1 MNSRT
6 KISIISSLLILLIS
20 PVYSQALTKK
30 QFTKA
35 VQAADILFYYDEDY
49 VKAAAQYQYLLNM
62 FPDNSNLSAK
72 LGICCLNIDGR
83 KKEALK
89 LLEKASGNIVSND
102 KDFTEDGD
110 KASIDTYL
118 YRAIAYHRN
127 DSLQKAITLYTE
139 AKKRLAGTELFKD
152 EYIDNQIRD
161 CRYALEMKKK
171 PLTII
176 SKLFAPWI
184 REYPGACNPVLSKND
199 SVFIFTVKNEGKTR
213 ILCSYKT
220 DKWNRPSDI
229 TQQLGGFDRFYSNSI
244 TGDGKLLIIY
254 MDDGG
259 DGNLYF
265 SQRKD
270 TTWTKIKSIGKP
282 INTIYWQSHGFITP
296 DGNSIYFSSNK
307 PGGEGEL
314 DIWYSNKG
322 ADGKWEEPVN
332 CGNVINTP
340 YNEDTPFFDPETGAL
355 LFSSVGH
362 ISMGGYDVFR
372 SVNRNG
378 VWTNPTG
385 MPFAFNNT
393 DENTFFILN
402 NNAPGFITSIYREQ
416 NGERNIYTLV
426 AEDPAD
432 KITIAKGTISLQ
444 DGMRVNPKEV
454 KIELFDLKKKTSTK
468 SVPLADTSSFSV
480 EVKPGDY
487 QIFVAHSGYKT
498 DTINLNIP
506 LYFTG
511 NLIAVEASLI
521 PEKVYSGDFLS
532 IKNILFEFNSFKLSD
547 EAVNTL
553 EILRSILTDYPE
565 LRIEIA
571 GYTDAIGS
579 TDYNRKLADKRA
591 QSVINYLT
599 EAGISRSRFDKKA
612 FGESNFAAVNRNSDG
627 SDNPEGRKYNR
638 RTTFGIVDP
647 QTGIVI
653 RQDTYTPRHL
663 RQQNSMKYSVV
674 LTTSTVTV
682 SKEKFQKLNIDERL
696 FIKSMKVSSV
706 NLYTIGVFYNKNDA
720 SRYLTYAKEK
730 GFSDAYIV
738 SQYEIISESESLLN
752 PEEVSSQN
760 SGNKVYTIQL
770 HATRNPV
777 KMNDFKGIEGVKEIV
792 SEDGYY
798 RYITGE
804 YPTFSKAKEALNIF
818 LESGYKD
825 AFIRDLNLLI
835 KK

>member
-1 MNSRT
+1 
-6 KISIISSLLILLIS
+6 
-20 PVYSQALTKK
+20 
-30 QFTKA
+30 
-35 VQAADILFYYDEDY
+35 
-49 VKAAAQYQYLLNM
+49 
-62 FPDNSNLSAK
+62 
-72 LGICCLNIDGR
+72 
-83 KKEALK
+83 
-89 LLEKASGNIVSND
+89 
-102 KDFTEDGD
+102 
-110 KASIDTYL
+110 
-118 YRAIAYHRN
+118 
-127 DSLQKAITLYTE
+127 
-139 AKKRLAGTELFKD
+139 
-152 EYIDNQIRD
+152 
-161 CRYALEMKKK
+161 
-171 PLTII
+171 
-176 SKLFAPWI
+176 
-184 REYPGACNPVLSKND
+184 
-199 SVFIFTVKNEGKTR
+199 VKNEGKTR

-220 DKWNRPSDI
+220 DKWNTPSDI

-282 INTIYWQSHGFITP
+282 INTIYWQAHGFITP
-296 DGNSIYFSSNK
+296 DGNTIYFSSNK

-322 ADGKWEEPVN
+322 VDGKWEEPVN

-378 VWTNPTG
+378 AWTTPTG

-402 NNAPGFITSIYREQ
+402 NNAPGFITSIYRDQ
-416 NGERNIYTLV
+416 SGERNIYTVV

-444 DGMRVNPKEV
+444 DGMSVDPQQVN
-454 KIELFDLKKKTSTK
+454 IELYDIKKKSRIR
-468 SVPLADTSSFSV
+468 SIPLTDTSSFRV

-487 QIFVAHSGYKT
+487 QIFVVHSGYKP

-506 LYFTG
+506 LYFPG
-511 NLIAVEASLI
+511 NLIAVKASLI
-521 PEKVYSGDFLS
+521 PEKVYGGDFLS

-547 EAVNTL
+547 DAVITL
-553 EILRSILTDYPE
+553 EILRSILTDHPD

-579 TDYNRKLADKRA
+579 TDFNKKLADRRA

-599 EAGISRSRFDKKA
+599 KAGISGSRLDKKA
-612 FGESNFAAVNRNSDG
+612 FGESNFAAVNRNRDG
-627 SDNPEGRKYNR
+627 SDNPEGRSYNR
-638 RTTFGIVDP
+638 RATFGIIDP
-647 QTGIVI
+647 QTGVVI
-653 RQDTYTPRHL
+653 SQETYTPRHL
-663 RQQNSMKYSVV
+663 RTQNTMKYSII
-674 LTTSTVTV
+674 LANSTG
-682 SKEKFQKLNIDERL
+682 SIPSAKFQNLNINERL
-696 FIKSMKVSSV
+696 FIKSVRIDSV
-706 NLYTIGVFYNKNDA
+706 NFYTIGLFFNKNDA
-720 SRYLTYAKEK
+720 SRYLAYAKQK
-730 GFSDAYIV
+730 GFNEAYVV
-738 SQYEIISESESLLN
+738 SQYEINSESESLLK
-752 PEEVSSQN
+752 PDAASTQKPGKV
-760 SGNKVYTIQL
+760 VYTIQL

-777 KMNDFKGIEGVKEIV
+777 NMSKFIGIEGVREIV
-792 SEDGYY
+792 SGDGYY

-804 YPTFSKAKEALNIF
+804 YTSFNNAKKALSIF

-825 AFIRDLNLLI
+825 AFIRDLNLMI

>member
-1 MNSRT
+1 MNIII
-6 KISIISSLLILLIS
+6 KISIISSLLIVLQS
-20 PVYSQALTKK
+20 PLSSQPLTKK
-30 QFTKA
+30 QFDKA
-35 VQAADILFYYDEDY
+35 VQAADIIFYYDEDY
-49 VKAAAQYQYLLNM
+49 EKAAAQYQYLLTM

-83 KKEALK
+83 KREALQ
-89 LLEKASGNIVSND
+89 LLEKASVNIVAND
-102 KDFTEDGD
+102 RDYIEYGD
-110 KASIDTYL
+110 KAPLDTYM

-127 DSLQKAITLYTE
+127 DSLEKAITLFTD
-139 AKKRLAGTELFKD
+139 AKKRLAGTDLFKD

-161 CRYALEMKKK
+161 CKYAIEMKKK

-176 SKLFAPWI
+176 SKLFTPWI
-184 REYPGACNPVLSKND
+184 KEYPGACNPVLSKND

-220 DKWNRPSDI
+220 DKWNKPSDI
-229 TQQLGGFDRFYSNSI
+229 THQLGGFDRFYSNSI
-244 TGDGKLLIIY
+244 TGNGKLLIIY

-270 TTWTKIKSIGKP
+270 TTWTKIKSLGKP

-296 DGNSIYFSSNK
+296 DGNTIYFSSNK

-362 ISMGGYDVFR
+362 ISMGGYDIFR

-378 VWTNPTG
+378 TWTNPTG

-402 NNAPGFITSIYREQ
+402 NNAPGFITSIYKEQ
-416 NGERNIYTLV
+416 NGERNIYSVV

-444 DGMRVNPKEV
+444 DGMKVNPEQV
-454 KIELFDLKKKTSTK
+454 KIELYDLKKRTSTK
-468 SVPLADTSSFSV
+468 SIPLTDTSSFRV

-487 QIFVAHSGYKT
+487 QIFVVHSGYKP
-498 DTINLNIP
+498 DTINLNVP
-506 LYFTG
+506 LYFPG
-511 NLIAVEASLI
+511 NLIAVKASLI
-521 PEKVYSGDFLS
+521 PEKVYFGDFLS

-547 EAVNTL
+547 DAVNTL
-553 EILRSILTDYPE
+553 EILRSILSDHPD

-579 TDYNRKLADKRA
+579 TDYNRKLAEKRA
-591 QSVINYLT
+591 QSVINYL
-599 EAGISRSRFDKKA
+599 EDAGISRSRLDKKA
-612 FGESNFAAVNRNSDG
+612 FGESNFAAVNSNRDG
-627 SDNPEGRKYNR
+627 TDNPEGRKYNR
-638 RTTFGIVDP
+638 RATFGIIDP

-653 RQDTYTPRHL
+653 RQETYTPRHL
-663 RQQNSMKYSVV
+663 RLQNSLKYSIV
-674 LTTSTVTV
+674 LTTSKGTI
-682 SKEKFQKLNIDERL
+682 SNGKFQNLKIDERL
-696 FIKSMKVSSV
+696 FIKSLKIDSV
-706 NLYTIGVFYNKNDA
+706 TFYTIGIFYSKNDA
-720 SRYLTYAKEK
+720 SSYLAYAKEK
-730 GFSDAYIV
+730 GFNDAYIV
-738 SQYEIISESESLLN
+738 SQYEINSESESLLN
-752 PEEVSSQN
+752 PDAVSRQIP
-760 SGNKVYTIQL
+760 GKKVYTIQL
-770 HATRNPV
+770 HATRIPV
-777 KMNDFKGIEGVKEIV
+777 KVKEFKGIESVREIV

-804 YPTFSKAKEALNIF
+804 YDSLPKAKKDLTHI

-825 AFIRDLNLLI
+825 AFIRDINLLI
-835 KK
+835 KP